1 MTRRNFSKD
10 PSYLNWFRS
19 ANLNLTRR
27 ELSVI
32 ETRVKKEVEILS
44 GLSTKDRFL
53 YMKRDEIQRWYPTQ
67 SAKDLLWVQRNIF
80 NTRGKSDFR
89 RIDPE
94 LVEISED
101 FLLSTKNI
109 WGESSPIVIKN
120 KDLHKTHWDIL
131 RTLVSSAPNDGMVG
145 RAVRFLVIDRTSNTY
160 LGVICIG
167 SAMFRNKPIHAEIG
181 WNAEIIKKR
190 RAKSG
195 RPGLHNIANGQ
206 TIVPTQPFGSNFL
219 GGKLLA
225 LLCLSDVVA
234 NAWQRKYG
242 DKLVGVHT
250 TSLYGSS
257 DGTQYSNLSPYW
269 RELSPTP
276 GEEAIKLTATTY
288 ELLKLWLK
296 NKFPMKY
303 YQLFEAKNEETG
315 MLETRESKSQ
325 ALPFAYRQ
333 MGIENYTSGE
343 QRGVYSSFLYS
354 NSVDYLNERVAET
367 DLVPAFDN
375 SVEILTDFWRFGSM
389 GDTTKPTEELK
400 RKEKKP
406 DRIRKKIE
414 MKGLVKGNLSKRG
427 SQRLVTSGPRV
438 EWYLPIKD
446 LSWDEVR
453 SRYSD
458 QPVANEK
465 PQAVL

>member
-1 MTRRNFSKD
+1 MTRRDFSKD

-27 ELSVI
+27 ELSEI

-80 NTRGKSDFR
+80 STRGRSDFR
-89 RIDPE
+89 RIEPE

-120 KDLHKTHWDIL
+120 KDSHKTHWNIL

-145 RAVRFLVIDRTSNTY
+145 RAIRFLVIDRTTNTY

-167 SAMFRNKPIHAEIG
+167 SAMFRNIPIHEEIG
-181 WNAEIIKKR
+181 WDAEVIKKR
-190 RAKSG
+190 GAKSG
-195 RPGLHNIANGQ
+195 RPGLHSIANGQ

-225 LLCLSDVVA
+225 LLCLSDVVV

-250 TSLYGSS
+250 TSLYGSN

-276 GEEAIKLTATTY
+276 GQEAIKLTPTTY

-303 YQLFEAKNEETG
+303 YQLYEAKNEETG

-325 ALPFAYRQ
+325 ALPFVYRQ
-333 MGIENYTSGE
+333 IGVENYTSGE

-354 NSVDYLNERVAET
+354 NSVDYLNERITEKE
-367 DLVPAFDN
+367 LVPAFDN
-375 SVEILTDFWRFGSM
+375 SVGALTDFWRFGSM

-427 SQRLVTSGPRV
+427 SKRLVTSGPKV

-458 QPVANEK
+458 QPEANET